1 MSVATFIE
9 LSGQSSQSY
18 EDAIRQAVQR
28 ASATIRNIRS
38 VWAKE
43 FEAVVE
49 NNRVTQFRVV
59 VKVAFMLD
67 EGAGAGQVNP
77 AMAGRMAQTRGPSAN
92 PQRGGS
98 ATQGER
104 TAVGGVGQA
113 REAVRNVAESA
124 SDLAQDTYE
133 RGARSVREGLGRYP
147 EAGRYLSEGSRA
159 LSRPIEQNPL
169 LAILAAGAL
178 GYLLAYLIHGGGFQA
193 LQDAVPDYART
204 RDDSRR
210 R

>member
-9 LSGQSSQSY
+9 LSGQSSESY

-49 NNRVTQFRVV
+49 NNRVAQFRVA
-59 VKVAFMLD
+59 VKIAFVLD

-77 AMAGRMAQTRGPSAN
+77 AMAGRMAQTRGPSTT

-104 TAVGGVGQA
+104 TAEGVVGQA
-113 REAVRNVAESA
+113 TEAVRNVAASA

-133 RGARSVREGLGRYP
+133 RGARAVREGLDRYP
-147 EAGRYLSEGSRA
+147 EAGRYLSEGGRA
-159 LSRPIEQNPL
+159 LSRPIEQNPV
-169 LAILAAGAL
+169 LALLAAGAV

-193 LQDAVPDYART
+193 IQDAVPDYART

-210 R
+210 